1 MAEIASQG
9 RVGEQGGGEAVVFDT
24 SAFFQNVYNMQ
35 KDLYA
40 RQEKKKQEIDQQNAT
55 WNAYLDDM
63 PDVWQSD
70 YEYVNKALN
79 EYNDYIIDLKTQGLD
94 PEALD
99 PTIMKKI
106 KELQNKVAKESSRAK
121 DNETYSNQ
129 SFQLLNNDKA
139 NKYNKDYATKWL
151 QDYGDPN
158 KTPEQRAKMR
168 IESNPFKMNYNMI
181 EFIDDTI
188 PKEEVV
194 DTGRLKTTSR
204 NKDAHQA
211 VVFDYITNDQMGR
224 DMYES
229 LKKPNEDEKMFAERV
244 ALEGQKRYPVKQD
257 RQVAPSRGSGSGSG
271 DGGTKDKDKVLITG
285 KLKVNDPQWDQT
297 YTVNKL
303 SVGKTPPVYAYSNPV
318 IDQTTGAVSEESKPI
333 MNFVPADGF
342 YLKPGGAITAIG
354 YGTDEEQKQVK
365 VEVDYDTNKGNFD
378 AQGYPNMFDSFRGIS
393 SGGAS
398 TGGMTLAEKMRQNK

>member
-24 SAFFQNVYNMQ
+24 SQFFQNVYSMQ

-40 RQEKKKQEIDQQNAT
+40 RQEKKKQEIEQQNAT
-55 WNAYLDDM
+55 WNALLDDM
-63 PDVWQSD
+63 PDIWQSD

-94 PEALD
+94 PDALD
-99 PTIMKKI
+99 PMIMKKI
-106 KELQNKVAKESSRAK
+106 KELQNKVAKETSRAK

-129 SFQLLNNDKA
+129 AFQTLNNDKT
-139 NKYNKDYATKWL
+139 NTYNKDHAAKWL
-151 QDYGDPN
+151 QEYGDPT

-168 IESNPFKMNYNMI
+168 IESNPFKLNYNLI

-211 VVFDYITNDQMGR
+211 IVFDYITNDQMGK

-229 LKKPNEDEKMFAERV
+229 LKKPNEDETMFAERV
-244 ALEGQKRYPVKQD
+244 ALEGQKRYPPKQD
-257 RQVAPSRGSGSGSG
+257 RQVAPSGGGGGGNKSGSGSGSQKEP
-271 DGGTKDKDKVLITG
+271 DVLITG
-285 KLKVNDPQWDQT
+285 QSKEVDSRWDQS
-297 YTVNKL
+297 YGINKIAL
-303 SVGKTPPVYAYSNPV
+303 GKTKPVYVYGDDGNPV
-318 IDQTTGAVSEESKPI
+318 

-342 YLKPGGAITAIG
+342 YLKPGGAVAAIG
-354 YGTDEEQKQVK
+354 YGTVEEAQPDGTKLSKQIQ
-365 VEVDYDTNKGNFD
+365 VEVDYDKNKGNFD
-378 AQGYPNMFDSFRGIS
+378 AQGYPNIFDEFRTRTGITS
-393 SGGAS
+393 S
-398 TGGMTLAEKMRQNK
+398 TGKTYTGVPQGGF